1 MKQTISFQL
10 DKSLVDQLKHEAE
23 TQFLSTSALLRLI
36 LLKHFNS
43 KQNTDLGNK
52 NEVKY

>member
-10 DKSLVDQLKHEAE
+10 DKSLVDQLKQEAE
-23 TQFLSTSALLRLI
+23 SQFLSTSALLRLI

-43 KQNTDLGNK
+43 
-52 NEVKY
+52 EVKKVSNDEQ